1 MFGIVLKNSVLMFL
15 IILII
20 HFFLD
25 NNKKKF
31 IDRYAKNKLMDI
43 QEASIRIYEEDD
55 GNINNINTPPPPVI
69 EKQENNNYDCHEYDT
84 DTTLTLNIDHRVKEL
99 YNFVFNDN
107 EAPQQLDDMF
117 SDNIITNGT
126 LSQYKNTVKC
136 ADEGEK
142 EKTNMMCKQS
152 MANMLDENT
161 KACDEIVAVDSNTD
175 YHGYIILNEFKG
187 EKCINGGKIFEDMN
201 LLGWDNDIK
210 EYSQL

>member
-1 MFGIVLKNSVLMFL
+1 MFGIVLKNSMLMFL

-31 IDRYAKNKLMDI
+31 IDRYAKKNLIGI
-43 QEASIRIYEEDD
+43 QEEEATKRIYEEED
-55 GNINNINTPPPPVI
+55 GNNDTPPVI
-69 EKQENNNYDCHEYDT
+69 EKQENDNYDCHEYDN
-84 DTTLTLNIDHRVKEL
+84 DTTLTLNVDHRVKEL
-99 YNFVFNDN
+99 YNFVFNDD
-107 EAPQQLDDMF
+107 EAPQQLDNMF

-142 EKTNMMCKQS
+142 EKTKMMCKQS
-152 MANMLDENT
+152 MANMLDKN
-161 KACDEIVAVDSNTD
+161 KKPCDEIVAVDSNTD
-175 YHGYIILNEFKG
+175 YHGFTILNEFKG